1 MKLLLNLILSLLM
14 FQVDFSTAQ
23 GAAWTKEET
32 EIIATKILWK
42 KRINSQAQGSQELVT
57 ANLLRLGFHDCMP
70 YVNPE
75 GQLVNGCDGC
85 LHPMGMNVDL
95 MEKYEDARNAPN
107 NLTFF
112 TNNNGLTATADI
124 LEEG

>member
-1 MKLLLNLILSLLM
+1 MEQFESIFKQFESILSHFKTLKKPKNQLIFPI
-14 FQVDFSTAQ
+14 FQF
-23 GAAWTKEET
+23 
-32 EIIATKILWK
+32 I
-42 KRINSQAQGSQELVT
+42 
-57 ANLLRLGFHDCMP
+57 RLAFHDCLK
-70 YVNPE
+70 YSDDLDGN
-75 GQLVNGCDGC
+75 QVNGCDGC